1 MRVTRGSGGFRPVG
15 LVLAAVLAVAAAM
28 GALRWVDVASTWVAV
43 LQALFPVAGAGIVA
57 VTLLALVC
65 RHPRLA
71 LVGAAPSAVVLV
83 LAGATLLPQT
93 VPPRADDLTV
103 VSANLNFGG
112 ADAAA
117 LVREV
122 TTRHTDVLVLLEVT
136 PESVTRLRDAGLDAA
151 LPEVAGTAAPGAR
164 GTLVRSR
171 FPLTLLDDADTEG
184 FGQRQPEVRV
194 ERPGHPFVLKA
205 AHPLQPVQF
214 VESWRGSLAALSR
227 WKDAQPAGERFV
239 IAGDLNA
246 SAAHPA
252 YRELADGLTDAH
264 RAAGLG
270 WVRTWPYGRRLPP
283 FVQLDHVLSRG
294 FEVVGAGTVVVGDTD
309 HAAVWATL
317 R

>member
-1 MRVTRGSGGFRPVG
+1 MTRGRGGLRWVG
-15 LVLAAVLAVAAAM
+15 VALATALAAATAV
-28 GALRWVDVASTWVAV
+28 GSLRWVDASLTWVAV
-43 LQALFPVAGAGIVA
+43 LQAVFPVAGAGVVA

-71 LVGAAPSAVVLV
+71 LVGAAPSALVLV
-83 LAGATLLPQT
+83 LAGATLVPHT
-93 VPPRADDLTV
+93 VPPGPDDLTV
-103 VSANLNFGG
+103 VSANLDFGG
-112 ADAAA
+112 ADSGAV
-117 LVREV
+117 VRAV
-122 TTRHTDVLVLLEVT
+122 TSRHADVLVLLEVT
-136 PESVTRLRDAGLDAA
+136 PEAATRLREAGLDAA
-151 LPEVAGTAAPGAR
+151 LPEVAGTAASGGR

-194 ERPGHPFVLKA
+194 ERPGRPLVLKA

-294 FEVVGAGTVVVGDTD
+294 FEVVGAGTFAVVDTD